1 MPAKAQDGLDT
12 GGLTFRDFATLDN
25 GESFSREDPIS
36 GGGPNQVSS
45 RLVSI
50 DSIRAAAEIRFDSI
64 KIGLALPLGWTAT
77 EDWERGVSH
86 SADRRYRAIVW
97 RVDFAFEGVKDAEH
111 YAATK
116 SGAIRA
122 RRPGIRAQTR
132 KLGDGSYLV
141 MYENVPAGQGDG
153 GPRIVFDVVVS
164 KPGNPKEGI
173 LLTLGAPA
181 TEPDR
186 ALSLLALIKHSMR
199 IDW

>member
-1 MPAKAQDGLDT
+1 
-12 GGLTFRDFATLDN
+12 
-25 GESFSREDPIS
+25 
-36 GGGPNQVSS
+36 
-45 RLVSI
+45 
-50 DSIRAAAEIRFDSI
+50 
-64 KIGLALPLGWTAT
+64 
-77 EDWERGVSH
+77 
-86 SADRRYRAIVW
+86 
-97 RVDFAFEGVKDAEH
+97 
-111 YAATK
+111 
-116 SGAIRA
+116 
-122 RRPGIRAQTR
+122 
-132 KLGDGSYLV
+132 